1 MLDKTLLAR
10 FGRDA
15 EAVRVALAREFTA
28 FEALPVE
35 LSGVWLEPRA
45 PGKWSPAQTTEHVMK
60 VNTGMSKTLYLLRRD
75 APLPEQ
81 TRTPGTLVE
90 GRAQAPE
97 FSRPEEGLSW
107 AALEPTWLEL
117 KTRFLAEAEQA
128 VGFQPNR
135 FQPNRSQPD
144 RSQIDS
150 SRSDVAERTWFHPYF
165 GDLDALGWVQA
176 AAFHM
181 AHHRKQLS
189 VLKP

>member
-1 MLDKTLLAR
+1 MLAR
-10 FGRDA
+10 FGRDP
-15 EAVRVALAREFTA
+15 EAVRVTLKGEFTA
-28 FEALPVE
+28 FERLPVE
-35 LSGVWLEPRA
+35 LTGVWLEPHA

-75 APLPEQ
+75 APLPKQ
-81 TRTPGTLVE
+81 ARTPGLLVE

-97 FSRPEEGLSW
+97 FSRPGEGFLW
-107 AALEPTWLEL
+107 ETLEPRWLEL

-128 VGFQPNR
+128 DG
-135 FQPNRSQPD
+135 SLTD
-144 RSQIDS
+144 RSQAGS
-150 SRSDVAERTWFHPYF
+150 FRNNVAERTWFHPYF

-189 VLKP
+189 VLQ